1 MGVIVTL
8 LPQPGRLQRLRA
20 AIRDRHTLV
29 TCDDWS
35 AVTRV
40 CETEPVH
47 LAVLDMYAD
56 GPANFERVRV
66 LKLRF
71 PRVALIAYVSIT
83 TERARDMFDAGRCG
97 LDGLIVA
104 DLDDAPAMMLNHVEK
119 AEARSVA
126 SVLRPAIAG
135 LKPTVRD
142 AVLASVTRA
151 HERLTPEGF
160 ARLLAVP
167 RRLLTRRLTE
177 AGFPAPHRLLTWGRL
192 IVAAHMLEDS
202 NRSADGIAQVLDF
215 PSGSAFRN
223 TCQRYLHSTPQQIR
237 DRGGAVFVIEA
248 FMRDAHADVNNDSG
262 EPDGEE
268 ILPPPNPVKQRFSGS
283 HPAVSGP
290 AEGNGSSLGSEG
302 FVRRATPHGVP
313 IAGGVGPGPN
323 RRPSGS
329 VSRASREQAAVKAP
343 DGPAGNGGPIKGPKK

>member
-29 TCDDWS
+29 TCEDWS
-35 AVTRV
+35 AVSRV

-104 DLDDAPAMMLNHVEK
+104 DLDDAPAMMLMHVEK

-151 HERLTPEGF
+151 HERLTPEAF

-192 IVAAHMLEDS
+192 IVAAHMLEDV
-202 NRSADGIAQVLDF
+202 NRSADSVAQVLDF

-237 DRGGAVFVIEA
+237 DQGGARYVIDA
-248 FMRDAHADVNNDSG
+248 FMRTSHAEAAGDDDGSDGDGLGEDGIENAVIKRLSGAHAASTDAIPLSPVAEQSNGHSRRLTPLG
-262 EPDGEE
+262 TRVIPAPA
-268 ILPPPNPVKQRFSGS
+268 PPARRSTGTRARVS
-283 HPAVSGP
+283 HDPA
-290 AEGNGSSLGSEG
+290 
-302 FVRRATPHGVP
+302 
-313 IAGGVGPGPN
+313 
-323 RRPSGS
+323 
-329 VSRASREQAAVKAP
+329 
-343 DGPAGNGGPIKGPKK
+343 DD

>member
-20 AIRDRHTLV
+20 AIRDRHTIV

-35 AVTRV
+35 SVTRM

-47 LAVLDMYAD
+47 LTVLDLYAD

-71 PRVALIAYVSIT
+71 PRVALVAYVSIT
-83 TERARDMFDAGRCG
+83 QERARDMFDAGRCG
-97 LDGLIVA
+97 LDGLVIA
-104 DLDDAPAMMLNHVEK
+104 DVDDAPATLLMHVEK

-135 LKPTVRD
+135 LKATVRD

-177 AGFPAPHRLLTWGRL
+177 AGFPPPHRLLTWGRL
-192 IVAAHMLEDS
+192 IVAAHMLEDVH
-202 NRSADGIAQVLDF
+202 RSADGVAQVLDF

-223 TCQRYLHSTPQQIR
+223 TCQRYLRATPQQLR
-237 DRGGAVFVIEA
+237 DRGGAAYVIEV
-248 FMRDAHADVNNDSG
+248 FMREARGRAS
-262 EPDGEE
+262 
-268 ILPPPNPVKQRFSGS
+268 ILP
-283 HPAVSGP
+283 
-290 AEGNGSSLGSEG
+290 
-302 FVRRATPHGVP
+302 VRRRTLVPANAAPALGHEEHPSERTPGGAP
-313 IAGGVGPGPN
+313 AIAGAGLAGADKTPTLRPGDDQGRVGT
-323 RRPSGS
+323 
-329 VSRASREQAAVKAP
+329 AT
-343 DGPAGNGGPIKGPKK
+343 AGDDL

>member
-71 PRVALIAYVSIT
+71 PRVALIAYVNIT

-104 DLDDAPAMMLNHVEK
+104 DLDDAPAMMLMHVEK

-151 HERLTPEGF
+151 HERLTPEAF

-192 IVAAHMLEDS
+192 IVAAHMLEDV
-202 NRSADGIAQVLDF
+202 NRSADSIAQVLDF

-237 DRGGAVFVIEA
+237 ERGGASYVIDS
-248 FMRDAHADVNNDSG
+248 FMRASHSDATDDDDGPDDVGADGDGTAAAPVVEPGKRMSGAHAVPVAT
-262 EPDGEE
+262 PDAA
-268 ILPPPNPVKQRFSGS
+268 PHRKS
-283 HPAVSGP
+283 
-290 AEGNGSSLGSEG
+290 NGHGRRLTPLDNRSITDGKAP
-302 FVRRATPHGVP
+302 VRRS
-313 IAGGVGPGPN
+313 
-323 RRPSGS
+323 SGTRIR
-329 VSRASREQAAVKAP
+329 VTR
-343 DGPAGNGGPIKGPKK
+343 DPADD

>member
-20 AIRDRHTLV
+20 AIRERHTVV
-29 TCDDWS
+29 TCEDWG
-35 AVTRV
+35 ALTRV

-47 LAVLDMYAD
+47 LAVLDLYAD
-56 GPANFERVRV
+56 GPANFERVRL

-71 PRVALIAYVSIT
+71 PRVALVAYVSIT

-104 DLDDAPAMMLNHVEK
+104 DLDDAPATLLMHVEK

-126 SVLRPAIAG
+126 SVLRPAIAD
-135 LKPTVRD
+135 LRPTVRD
-142 AVLASVTRA
+142 AVLAAVTRA
-151 HERLTPEGF
+151 HERLTPEAF

-192 IVAAHMLEDS
+192 IVAAHMLEDVH
-202 NRSADGIAQVLDF
+202 RSADSVAQVLDF

-223 TCQRYLHSTPQQIR
+223 TCQRYLHVTPQQMR
-237 DRGGAVFVIEA
+237 ERGGAAYVINV
-248 FMRDAHADVNNDSG
+248 FMREAGAEPGAGALMHATSDSG
-262 EPDGEE
+262 SSETDT
-268 ILPPPNPVKQRFSGS
+268 PNGANGHGS
-283 HPAVSGP
+283 QGA
-290 AEGNGSSLGSEG
+290 
-302 FVRRATPHGVP
+302 
-313 IAGGVGPGPN
+313 PN
-323 RRPSGS
+323 RRSGRLTPAQVAAIRSEPEHNGSATSTQGEQSPPGSSKPSSGSGPSGLHS
-329 VSRASREQAAVKAP
+329 
-343 DGPAGNGGPIKGPKK
+343 

>member
-83 TERARDMFDAGRCG
+83 ADRARDMFDAGRCG

-104 DLDDAPAMMLNHVEK
+104 DLDDAPTMMLMHVEK

-126 SVLRPAIAG
+126 SVLRPAIAR

-151 HERLTPEGF
+151 HERLTPEAF

-167 RRLLTRRLTE
+167 RRLLARRLTE

-237 DRGGAVFVIEA
+237 ERGGAVYVIEA
-248 FMRDAHADVNNDSG
+248 FMRDAHADLG
-262 EPDGEE
+262 PDGESDRGADAAPAGASQ
-268 ILPPPNPVKQRFSGS
+268 IGQRFSGA
-283 HPAVSGP
+283 HPAVIGSD
-290 AEGNGSSLGSEG
+290 GNGGSHAPDG
-302 FVRRATPHGVP
+302 FVRRPTPHTGQPATPATP
-313 IAGGVGPGPN
+313 T

-329 VSRASREQAAVKAP
+329 VTRPSREQAIV
-343 DGPAGNGGPIKGPKK
+343 DGQGGPSSNGGRAKDSKP

>member
-29 TCDDWS
+29 TCEDWS
-35 AVTRV
+35 TLTRV

-47 LAVLDMYAD
+47 LAVLDLYAD

-71 PRVALIAYVSIT
+71 PRVALVAYVSIT

-104 DLDDAPAMMLNHVEK
+104 DLDDAPATMLMHVEK

-126 SVLRPAIAG
+126 SVLRPVIAN
-135 LKPTVRD
+135 LRPTVRD
-142 AVLASVTRA
+142 AVLAAVTRA
-151 HERLTPEGF
+151 HERLTPEAF

-192 IVAAHMLEDS
+192 IVAAHMLEDVH
-202 NRSADGIAQVLDF
+202 RSADSVAQVLDF

-223 TCQRYLHSTPQQIR
+223 TCQRYLHVTPQQMR
-237 DRGGAVFVIEA
+237 ERGGAAYVIGVFMHEA
-248 FMRDAHADVNNDSG
+248 GAQPATAAGPHDDDANGAPTALSG
-262 EPDGEE
+262 
-268 ILPPPNPVKQRFSGS
+268 
-283 HPAVSGP
+283 
-290 AEGNGSSLGSEG
+290 
-302 FVRRATPHGVP
+302 T
-313 IAGGVGPGPN
+313 
-323 RRPSGS
+323 
-329 VSRASREQAAVKAP
+329 
-343 DGPAGNGGPIKGPKK
+343 AGNGGNGRPERRSGRLTSGQVAAIRDRDNGEHNGSAAPSPASAQDRTPGTGKPPIPGSSGNAA

>member
-20 AIRDRHTLV
+20 AIRDRHTIV

-35 AVTRV
+35 SVTRM

-47 LAVLDMYAD
+47 LTVLDLYAD

-71 PRVALIAYVSIT
+71 PRVALVAYVSIT
-83 TERARDMFDAGRCG
+83 QERARDMFDAGRCG
-97 LDGLIVA
+97 LDGLVIA
-104 DLDDAPAMMLNHVEK
+104 DVDDAPATLLMHVEK

-135 LKPTVRD
+135 LKATVRD

-177 AGFPAPHRLLTWGRL
+177 AGFPPPHRLLTWGRL
-192 IVAAHMLEDS
+192 IVAAHMLEDVH
-202 NRSADGIAQVLDF
+202 RSADGVAQVLDF

-223 TCQRYLHSTPQQIR
+223 TCQRYLRATPQQLR
-237 DRGGAVFVIEA
+237 DRGGAAYVIEV
-248 FMRDAHADVNNDSG
+248 FMREARGRAS
-262 EPDGEE
+262 
-268 ILPPPNPVKQRFSGS
+268 ILP
-283 HPAVSGP
+283 
-290 AEGNGSSLGSEG
+290 
-302 FVRRATPHGVP
+302 VRRRAPVPANAPPATGQEERPLERARGGAPAMVATGL
-313 IAGGVGPGPN
+313 AGADKTPTPGPGGDQG
-323 RRPSGS
+323 RTG
-329 VSRASREQAAVKAP
+329 AAT
-343 DGPAGNGGPIKGPKK
+343 GGDDL

>member
-71 PRVALIAYVSIT
+71 PRVALIAYVNIT

-104 DLDDAPAMMLNHVEK
+104 DLDDAPAMMLMHVEK

-135 LKPTVRD
+135 LKATVRD

-151 HERLTPEGF
+151 HERLTPEAF

-192 IVAAHMLEDS
+192 IVAAHMLEDV
-202 NRSADGIAQVLDF
+202 NRSADSIAQVLDF

-237 DRGGAVFVIEA
+237 ERGGASYVIDS
-248 FMRDAHADVNNDSG
+248 FMRASHSEATDDDDGPDDGGQDGNGTAAAKVAEAGKRMSGAHAV
-262 EPDGEE
+262 
-268 ILPPPNPVKQRFSGS
+268 LP
-283 HPAVSGP
+283 A
-290 AEGNGSSLGSEG
+290 
-302 FVRRATPHGVP
+302 ATPD
-313 IAGGVGPGPN
+313 AAPN
-323 RRPSGS
+323 RKSNGQGRRLTPLENRSIVDGKTPPRRSSGTRTR
-329 VSRASREQAAVKAP
+329 VTR
-343 DGPAGNGGPIKGPKK
+343 DPADD

>member
-20 AIRDRHTLV
+20 AIRDRHSII
-29 TCDDWS
+29 TCDDWGG
-35 AVTRV
+35 VTRI

-47 LAVLDMYAD
+47 LAVLDLYAD

-83 TERARDMFDAGRCG
+83 LERARDMFDAGRCG
-97 LDGLIVA
+97 LDGLVVA
-104 DLDDAPAMMLNHVEK
+104 DLDDAPAVLLMHIEK

-126 SVLRPAIAG
+126 SVVRPVIAG
-135 LKPTVRD
+135 LKATVRD

-151 HERLTPEGF
+151 HERLTPEAF

-192 IVAAHMLEDS
+192 IVAAHMLEDA
-202 NRSADGIAQVLDF
+202 NRSADSVAQVLDF

-223 TCQRYLHSTPQQIR
+223 TCQRYLHSTPQQVR
-237 DRGGAVFVIEA
+237 DNGGAAHVIA
-248 FMRDAHADVNNDSG
+248 VFMREARSRATTPAAQDAGTSDHGTAVGSPAG
-262 EPDGEE
+262 LASPTPAPAT
-268 ILPPPNPVKQRFSGS
+268 PPPAPPPLATQSPSGG
-283 HPAVSGP
+283 AQGP
-290 AEGNGSSLGSEG
+290 ATAPNGQVGDPGSATAG
-302 FVRRATPHGVP
+302 AVLVRRPRTSQPGG
-313 IAGGVGPGPN
+313 AG
-323 RRPSGS
+323 
-329 VSRASREQAAVKAP
+329 
-343 DGPAGNGGPIKGPKK
+343 

>member
-20 AIRDRHTLV
+20 AIRDRHTLM
-29 TCDDWS
+29 TCEDWS
-35 AVTRV
+35 AVTRT

-47 LAVLDMYAD
+47 LAVLDLYAD

-71 PRVALIAYVSIT
+71 PRVALIAYVSIN

-104 DLDDAPAMMLNHVEK
+104 DLDDAPATLLLHVEK

-151 HERLTPEGF
+151 HERLTPEAF

-192 IVAAHMLEDS
+192 IVAAHMLEDEH
-202 NRSADGIAQVLDF
+202 RSADGVAQVLDF

-223 TCQRYLHSTPQQIR
+223 TCQRYLHATPQQIR
-237 DRGGAVFVIEA
+237 DRGGAAHVIA
-248 FMRDAHADVNNDSG
+248 IFM
-262 EPDGEE
+262 
-268 ILPPPNPVKQRFSGS
+268 
-283 HPAVSGP
+283 
-290 AEGNGSSLGSEG
+290 AE
-302 FVRRATPHGVP
+302 VRGRGAT
-313 IAGGVGPGPN
+313 AGPGP
-323 RRPSGS
+323 S
-329 VSRASREQAAVKAP
+329 AP
-343 DGPAGNGGPIKGPKK
+343 TEPNGNGEDPTEDRAAGHGGHPVHAVYPAHPVHPGQAPRRTPARLAAIGGPFPGPGAGGTDGGSPDES

>member
-20 AIRDRHTLV
+20 AIRDRHSVV
-29 TCDDWS
+29 TCEDWS
-35 AVTRV
+35 SVTRI

-47 LAVLDMYAD
+47 LAVLDLYAD

-83 TERARDMFDAGRCG
+83 SERARDMFDAGRCG
-97 LDGLIVA
+97 LDGLVMA
-104 DLDDAPAMMLNHVEK
+104 DLDDAPAVLLMHIEK

-126 SVLRPAIAG
+126 SVVRPVIAG
-135 LKPTVRD
+135 LKVTVRD

-151 HERLTPEGF
+151 HERLTPEAF

-192 IVAAHMLEDS
+192 IVAAHMLEDA
-202 NRSADGIAQVLDF
+202 NRSADSVAQVLDF

-223 TCQRYLHSTPQQIR
+223 TCQRYLRATPQQIR
-237 DRGGAVFVIEA
+237 DQGGAAYVIA
-248 FMRDAHADVNNDSG
+248 VFMREARGRATTPAATGGDTGPRAATAPPAAGTPLLPDPTNHTVTTGLNGQTGAP
-262 EPDGEE
+262 EPTAA
-268 ILPPPNPVKQRFSGS
+268 GS
-283 HPAVSGP
+283 IP
-290 AEGNGSSLGSEG
+290 E
-302 FVRRATPHGVP
+302 RRARSSQP
-313 IAGGVGPGPN
+313 GG
-323 RRPSGS
+323 
-329 VSRASREQAAVKAP
+329 A
-343 DGPAGNGGPIKGPKK
+343 D

>member
-35 AVTRV
+35 ALTRV

-47 LAVLDMYAD
+47 LAVLDFYAD

-71 PRVALIAYVSIT
+71 PRVALVAYVSIT

-104 DLDDAPAMMLNHVEK
+104 DLDDAPATLLMHVEK

-126 SVLRPAIAG
+126 SVLRPVIAS

-142 AVLASVTRA
+142 AVLAAVTRA
-151 HERLTPEGF
+151 HERLTPEAF

-192 IVAAHMLEDS
+192 IVAAHMLEDM
-202 NRSADGIAQVLDF
+202 NRSADSVAQVLDF

-223 TCQRYLHSTPQQIR
+223 TCQRYLHVTPQQMR
-237 DRGGAVFVIEA
+237 ERGGAAYVIDV
-248 FMRDAHADVNNDSG
+248 FMREARTRATSPSLDGGGPGG
-262 EPDGEE
+262 EQHEPANTGNGHGVQ
-268 ILPPPNPVKQRFSGS
+268 PNPRSGRLT
-283 HPAVSGP
+283 PARTGVVP
-290 AEGNGSSLGSEG
+290 AENGESGGAGRAAPEPSSRPGS
-302 FVRRATPHGVP
+302 GVP
-313 IAGGVGPGPN
+313 PRDGQ
-323 RRPSGS
+323 GS
-329 VSRASREQAAVKAP
+329 PQAP
-343 DGPAGNGGPIKGPKK
+343 

>member
-1 MGVIVTL
+1 MIVTL

-20 AIRDRHTLV
+20 AIRDRHSIV
-29 TCDDWS
+29 TCDDWG

-47 LAVLDMYAD
+47 LAVLDLYAD

-83 TERARDMFDAGRCG
+83 TDRARDMFDAGRCG
-97 LDGLIVA
+97 LDGLAVA
-104 DLDDAPAMMLNHVEK
+104 DIDDGPAMLLMHVEK

-135 LKPTVRD
+135 LKATVRD

-151 HERLTPEGF
+151 HERLTPEAF

-192 IVAAHMLEDS
+192 IMAAHMLEDVH
-202 NRSADGIAQVLDF
+202 RSADGVAQVLDF

-223 TCQRYLHSTPQQIR
+223 TCQRYLHATPQQVR
-237 DRGGAVFVIEA
+237 DRGGAAYVIEV
-248 FMRDAHADVNNDSG
+248 FMREARARTIRLAAQAGAGSQSG
-262 EPDGEE
+262 GSP
-268 ILPPPNPVKQRFSGS
+268 IPPP
-283 HPAVSGP
+283 PAPRISK
-290 AEGNGSSLGSEG
+290 
-302 FVRRATPHGVP
+302 ATPAAGIPAMAP
-313 IAGGVGPGPN
+313 IPVGAGSNG
-323 RRPSGS
+323 
-329 VSRASREQAAVKAP
+329 
-343 DGPAGNGGPIKGPKK
+343 DGGPPTV

>member
-71 PRVALIAYVSIT
+71 PRVALMAYVNIT

-104 DLDDAPAMMLNHVEK
+104 DLDDAPAMMLMHVEK

-135 LKPTVRD
+135 LKATVRD

-151 HERLTPEGF
+151 HERLTPEAF

-192 IVAAHMLEDS
+192 IVAAHMLEDV
-202 NRSADGIAQVLDF
+202 NRSADSIAQVLDF

-237 DRGGAVFVIEA
+237 ERGGASYVIDS
-248 FMRDAHADVNNDSG
+248 FMKASHADDAG
-262 EPDGEE
+262 EDDEQDNGGAGEE
-268 ILPPPNPVKQRFSGS
+268 AAAVTTGAATRQTDEWRPCGSKCGDPRGYRPAKVKRARPSTHPSREPVHNRRQSPSSPLERCPNPRD
-283 HPAVSGP
+283 
-290 AEGNGSSLGSEG
+290 
-302 FVRRATPHGVP
+302 T
-313 IAGGVGPGPN
+313 GPG
-323 RRPSGS
+323 RRL
-329 VSRASREQAAVKAP
+329 
-343 DGPAGNGGPIKGPKK
+343 D

>member
-20 AIRDRHTLV
+20 AIRDRHTVV

-71 PRVALIAYVSIT
+71 PRVALIAYVNIT

-104 DLDDAPAMMLNHVEK
+104 DLDDAPAMMLMHVEK

-135 LKPTVRD
+135 LKATVRD

-151 HERLTPEGF
+151 HERLTPEAF

-192 IVAAHMLEDS
+192 IVAAHMLEDI
-202 NRSADGIAQVLDF
+202 NRSADSIAQVLDF

-237 DRGGAVFVIEA
+237 ERGGASYVIDS
-248 FMRDAHADVNNDSG
+248 FMRASHSDATDDDDGTDDDGQDGDRATVATVGESGKRMSGAHAV
-262 EPDGEE
+262 
-268 ILPPPNPVKQRFSGS
+268 
-283 HPAVSGP
+283 PAVTPDVAPHRKSNGQGRRLTPLENRLITDGTAPARRSSGTKNRVTRDP
-290 AEGNGSSLGSEG
+290 A
-302 FVRRATPHGVP
+302 
-313 IAGGVGPGPN
+313 
-323 RRPSGS
+323 
-329 VSRASREQAAVKAP
+329 
-343 DGPAGNGGPIKGPKK
+343 DD

>member
-20 AIRDRHTLV
+20 AIRERHTLV
-29 TCDDWS
+29 TCEDWS
-35 AVTRV
+35 TLTRV

-47 LAVLDMYAD
+47 LAVLDLYAD

-71 PRVALIAYVSIT
+71 PRVALVAYVTIT

-104 DLDDAPAMMLNHVEK
+104 DLDDAPAMLLTHVEK

-126 SVLRPAIAG
+126 SVLRPVIAS

-142 AVLASVTRA
+142 AVLAAVTRA
-151 HERLTPEGF
+151 HERLTPEAF

-192 IVAAHMLEDS
+192 IVAAHMLEDVH
-202 NRSADGIAQVLDF
+202 RSADSVAQVLDF

-223 TCQRYLHSTPQQIR
+223 TCQRYLHATPQQMR
-237 DRGGAVFVIEA
+237 DRGGAAYVIGV
-248 FMRDAHADVNNDSG
+248 FMREAHAGG
-262 EPDGEE
+262 EPEGHEGDGE
-268 ILPPPNPVKQRFSGS
+268 V
-283 HPAVSGP
+283 
-290 AEGNGSSLGSEG
+290 
-302 FVRRATPHGVP
+302 
-313 IAGGVGPGPN
+313 AGGARSEAPASENGARGTPAAWPTRRTPAASIAVA
-323 RRPSGS
+323 RPSGS
-329 VSRASREQAAVKAP
+329 VALPPGQGTGPAP
-343 DGPAGNGGPIKGPKK
+343 ARQGPGQGPAGTPPAGSGPGP